1 MTASWYRLLYNKLPE
16 GGLWIIPRSGM
27 VFRKQDDSF
36 VWVGTIPCN
45 DPLYRMA
52 PDFARDAE
60 YEAAREHFAT
70 ADIVVMKAG
79 KLECYANAEAAKLRW
94 KLKGKLV
101 DLTKS

>member
-1 MTASWYRLLYNKLPE
+1 
-16 GGLWIIPRSGM
+16 
-27 VFRKQDDSF
+27 
-36 VWVGTIPCN
+36 
-45 DPLYRMA
+45 MA